1 MANEKWGAGVA
12 NKLKNQNNLKGTAQ
26 EGKEGKEKG
35 KRKRKRKRKRKQ
47 GEQNHQIPTDIS
59 DRKPAGV
66 ANEKWG
72 AGVAN
77 KLKNQNSLKEKG
89 TAQEGK
95 GGKEKGKRK
104 RKQGDIIIR
113 FP

>member
-1 MANEKWGAGVA
+1 M
-12 NKLKNQNNLKGTAQ
+12 
-26 EGKEGKEKG
+26 
-35 KRKRKRKRKRKQ
+35 
-47 GEQNHQIPTDIS
+47 
-59 DRKPAGV
+59 

>member
-12 NKLKNQNNLKGTAQ
+12 NKLKNQ
-26 EGKEGKEKG
+26 
-35 KRKRKRKRKRKQ
+35 
-47 GEQNHQIPTDIS
+47 H
-59 DRKPAGV
+59 
-66 ANEKWG
+66 
-72 AGVAN
+72 
-77 KLKNQNSLKEKG
+77 SLKEKG

-95 GGKEKGKRK
+95 GGKEKGKKK